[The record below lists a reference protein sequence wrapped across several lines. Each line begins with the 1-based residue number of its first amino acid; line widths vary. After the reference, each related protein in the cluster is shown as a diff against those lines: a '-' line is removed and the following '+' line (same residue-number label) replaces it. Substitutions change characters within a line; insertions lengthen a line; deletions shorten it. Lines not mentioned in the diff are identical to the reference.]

1 MDKTWDY
8 YVCLLFLVWPFR
20 AIAYLSPIVCA
31 LLAVNQ
37 LGYAGPILQ
46 HWSVLPW
53 LIYSASESLFL
64 LYYLWAEYRL
74 SQPVLDPPQLM
85 TELAS
90 RRHAPS
96 SVHDFFDTM
105 MRHTDDIQSFIQEW
119 FYDTPFQELSRRDL
133 QVLIAYVFFSKEWDH
148 IAPAE
153 KNDVN
158 AMIDRLYELT
168 NVKEPTEDATSLQLK
183 HCIRHT
189 LDEFNSVARPWL
201 IYACTIALNYLCA
214 AFLSL
219 AGFRRHHLR
228 QGLGYWHRDAMTRPV
243 GEPLVFVHGIGA
255 GLALYLPLLWSF
267 LTTHPNRAILL
278 VETPYVSMQL
288 VDDVPNKAETMEALQ
303 QMLDTHHIASA
314 HWMGHSLGTVIC
326 SWVCQ
331 ELPHAVS
338 HATFIDPI
346 VFYLWKRDVA
356 YNFLYR
362 SPSTGLQV
370 LMWYFASTEL
380 HIVYVMRRHFW
391 WYNMVCFPEHLP
403 RDPKTGHVAASVFL
417 STHDL
422 IINAAHVAAHLK
434 RGMQSP
440 VDGQIAPH
448 DVIET
453 VCWDGFTHGEMLF
466 HSHALNTISSHVRR
480 RNEAPKQVVATPS
493 WAEFVVN
500 RLILALDV
508 Q

>member
-1 MDKTWDY
+1 MPSTAKTVDY
-8 YVCLLFLVWPFR
+8 YLCLLFIVLPVH
-20 AIAYLSPIVCA
+20 ALSILSPAA
-31 LLAVNQ
+31 LCILLVNQ
-37 LGYAGPILQ
+37 FGFLGDIWT
-46 HWSVLPW
+46 HWSIAPLM
-53 LIYSASESLFL
+53 LYAASESLFL
-64 LYYLWAEYRL
+64 MYYLRAKRQF
-74 SQPVLDPPQLM
+74 SKPAAAPPQIVQDLKG
-85 TELAS
+85 
-90 RRHAPS
+90 RKYAPATAL
-96 SVHDFFDTM
+96 DFFDTM
-105 MRHTDDIQSFIQEW
+105 MKHTTPVKEFVQEW
-119 FYDTPFQELSRRDL
+119 FYDTPFEQLTRQDL
-133 QVLIAYVFFSKEWDH
+133 RSWLAYLLFSKEWESMKRKDCKEVD
-148 IAPAE
+148 IM
-153 KNDVN
+153 VS
-158 AMIDRLYELT
+158 RLYKMAKVDES
-168 NVKEPTEDATSLQLK
+168 KAKPSQK
-183 HCIRHT
+183 PHPCIRHT

-201 IYACTIALNYLCA
+201 IYACTFALDYLCA

-255 GLALYLPLLWSF
+255 GLVLYLPLLWSF

-288 VDDVPNKAETMEALQ
+288 VDDVPNKAETLEALQ
-303 QMLDTHHIASA
+303 KMLDTHHIASA

-380 HIVYVMRRHFW
+380 HIVHVMRRHFW

-434 RGMQSP
+434 RGMQSR
-440 VDGQIAPH
+440 VDNQIAPH

-466 HSHALNTISSHVRR
+466 HAHAVSTVTSTIKCST
-480 RNEAPKQVVATPS
+480 KQAKWNAVDYI
-493 WAEFVVN
+493 VN
-500 RLILALDV
+500 RFAILIEEPAR
-508 Q
+508 